1 MHTWKNKR
9 FYSKLP
15 KKQRGLVPVQEEFF
29 HWKIYSPFTKEAKEA
44 ESMQNNT
51 LQSHIIPMDMGKSPM
66 WFFTLITR
74 RNGHQTPL
82 IVNTRQFNF
91 F

>member
-1 MHTWKNKR
+1 
-9 FYSKLP
+9 
-15 KKQRGLVPVQEEFF
+15 
-29 HWKIYSPFTKEAKEA
+29 
-44 ESMQNNT
+44 MQNNT